1 MENLKIQKVKDKI
14 FSIKVS
20 ISTNKE
26 NIKFSQNELKN
37 NNFESESERIARENI
52 LKRHEKVLNENIK
65 TLNALESLL
74 INFENFS
81 NKNIILASSSKSK
94 LNEMKRILSHI
105 ETLENAKDLKEVD
118 GNIDEIIIHK
128 AKDARIE
135 NNIDDD
141 SIVIV
146 EDTIIRDLDNNI
158 DITDIKWDQETK
170 LSEGMNVEWI
180 TSLALNDGDNI
191 YIFRGK
197 ITGIITMEREKF
209 GYAFDPYFI
218 PIEKNGHSINKEN
231 KTLAELE
238 RDGIKDLSSAR
249 ALALE
254 NFSKFYMEKAISI
267 NEILPWEGKYQNEI
281 EEVEVSNLDM

>member
-1 MENLKIQKVKDKI
+1 MENLKIDQVKDKI
-14 FSIKVS
+14 FRVKGNIE
-20 ISTNKE
+20 TNKA
-26 NIKFSQNELKN
+26 NIEFAKKELKN
-37 NNFESESERIARENI
+37 NNFETESERIARESI

-118 GNIDEIIIHK
+118 GTIDEIIMHK

-135 NNIDDD
+135 NNIDDN
-141 SIVIV
+141 SIIIV
-146 EDTIIRDLDNNI
+146 EDTIIRDLDNNV
-158 DITDIKWDQETK
+158 DITDIKWDQEEK

-281 EEVEVSNLDM
+281 EEIEVSNLDM